1 MLHQEE
7 DVVAVHQ
14 PLLLC
19 LQKQSH
25 TVLFVGQNH
34 NNYRKHGF
42 YYSCWQMEDIGKQ
55 ISALFSPRV
64 TFAMY
69 LIF

>member
-7 DVVAVHQ
+7 DIVTVHQ

-19 LQKQSH
+19 LQQQSH
-25 TVLFVGQNH
+25 AVLFVGQNH
-34 NNYRKHGF
+34 NNYIKPGILLLLL
-42 YYSCWQMEDIGKQ
+42 EDIVEQ